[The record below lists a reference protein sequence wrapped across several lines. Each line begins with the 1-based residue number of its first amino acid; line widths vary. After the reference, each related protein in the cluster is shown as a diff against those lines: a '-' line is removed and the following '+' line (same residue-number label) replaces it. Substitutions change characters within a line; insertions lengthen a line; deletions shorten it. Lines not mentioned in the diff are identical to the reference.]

1 MKIEFNSIGVI
12 HSPYKARAEAPHQG
26 HTSENVSEIEVYE
39 QYAEGL
45 KDIDAFSHLLIF
57 YCFHR
62 SRDYSLI
69 VKTPHDSEPHGVFAT
84 RSPNRPNP
92 VAICVVKLISRDG
105 KLLKVKGLD
114 AVDGTPLLD
123 IKPYFPAI
131 DFVQDATMGWAESK
145 FRPDRKRAKPNDS

>member
-12 HSPYKARAEAPHQG
+12 HSPYKARAKAPHQG

-45 KDIDAFSHLLIF
+45 KDIDGFSHLLIF
-57 YCFHR
+57 YCFHQ

-69 VKTPHDSEPHGVFAT
+69 VKTPHDAEPHGVFAT

-105 KLLKVKGLD
+105 RLLKVKGLD
-114 AVDGTPLLD
+114 AVNRTPLLD

-131 DFVQDATMGWAESK
+131 DFVWDATMGWAKGK
-145 FRPDRKRAKPNDS
+145 FRPYRKRAKPNDS